1 MKIIDSYLARIFL
14 HSWISVNLILV
25 GLLSFFELAKQLDD
39 IGVGRYRLTDALL
52 YVLLTLPGRMLEMAP
67 PSALLGSIMAL
78 GLLTKNAEL
87 IALRAS
93 GISIQRIGWAF
104 VRPAMLT
111 LLALLLAAQF
121 IIPFLEQAAW
131 IRRETALT
139 ESVSILPRGGFWT
152 REGKRFINLNATQNN
167 QLQDADI
174 YEFDESHRLIRFM
187 HARETQIGTD
197 GSWNLH
203 DVQQKEI
210 TGQGGGQIQ
219 KRAHLVLPNLL
230 TSKQAAVFALPA
242 QTLSLTEL
250 YSIITS
256 LEKREQNAG
265 RYRLALWQKLC
276 LPLMAAAMVMIS
288 IPFVCGPARS
298 ASIGWNIMMGAIIGV
313 VFFFLTQILGY
324 SGLILQLSPFW
335 TTLFPALM
343 VLTAGIFLTRKLI

>member
-1 MKIIDSYLARIFL
+1 MKIIDSYLSRIFL
-14 HSWISVNLILV
+14 HSWLSVNLILV
-25 GLLSFFELAKQLDD
+25 GLLSFFELARQLDD
-39 IGVGRYRLTDALL
+39 IGVGRFRLADALL
-52 YVLLTLPGRMLEMAP
+52 YVVLTLPGRMLDMAP

-87 IALRAS
+87 TALRAS

-104 VRPAMLT
+104 IRPALLT
-111 LLALLLAAQF
+111 LFALLLAAQF
-121 IIPFLEQAAW
+121 IIPYLEQTAW

-152 REGKRFINLNATQNN
+152 REGKRFIHLNTTQNN
-167 QLQDADI
+167 QLQEADI
-174 YEFDESHRLIRFM
+174 YEFDESRQLTRFM
-187 HARETQIGTD
+187 HAQETRIGAD
-197 GSWNLH
+197 GSWNLR

-210 TGQGGGQIQ
+210 TGQSGPPQ
-219 KRAHLVLPNLL
+219 KQTSLLLPNLL

-250 YSIITS
+250 YATMTS

-276 LPLMAAAMVMIS
+276 LPLMAAAMIMIS

-298 ASIGWNIMMGAIIGV
+298 SSIGWNIMVGAIIGV
-313 VFFFLTQILGY
+313 VFFFLNQILGY

-335 TTLFPALM
+335 TTLFPALA

>member
-14 HSWISVNLILV
+14 HSRLSVHLILV

-39 IGVGRYRLTDALL
+39 IGVGRYRLIDALL

-87 IALRAS
+87 TALRAS

-104 VRPAMLT
+104 VRPAMFT
-111 LLALLLAAQF
+111 LFALLLVAQF
-121 IIPFLEQAAW
+121 IIPYLEQTAW

-139 ESVSILPRGGFWT
+139 ESVSILPRGGLWT
-152 REGKRFINLNATQNN
+152 REGKRFIHLNTTQNN

-174 YEFDESHRLIRFM
+174 YEFDESHQLTRFI

-197 GSWNLH
+197 GSWNLR
-203 DVQQKEI
+203 DVQLKEF
-210 TGQGGGQIQ
+210 TGQGGQTEKQ
-219 KRAHLVLPNLL
+219 ARLVLPNLL
-230 TSKQAAVFALPA
+230 TKKQAAVFALPA

-250 YSIITS
+250 YSIITN

-276 LPLMAAAMVMIS
+276 LPLMAAAMIMIS

-298 ASIGWNIMMGAIIGV
+298 ASIGWNIMVGAIIGV
-313 VFFFLTQILGY
+313 VFFFLNQILGY

-335 TTLFPALM
+335 TTLFPAL
-343 VLTAGIFLTRKLI
+343 VLLMAGIFLTRKLI

>member
-1 MKIIDSYLARIFL
+1 VKIIDSYLARIFL

-256 LEKREQNAG
+256 LEKG
-265 RYRLALWQKLC
+265 SK
-276 LPLMAAAMVMIS
+276 M
-288 IPFVCGPARS
+288 PAVT
-298 ASIGWNIMMGAIIGV
+298 GWRFGKNCAC
-313 VFFFLTQILGY
+313 
-324 SGLILQLSPFW
+324 P
-335 TTLFPALM
+335 
-343 VLTAGIFLTRKLI
+343 